1 MSDRVVY
8 RVTPIGG
15 SRLWHVLR
23 GNLTPLRGPS
33 AEVSQHRWK
42 FAAVLSAQRL
52 AKAVRREGGLSQ
64 VVIHGRDG
72 RIQLEW
78 TYGADPKRTK
88 G

>member
-1 MSDRVVY
+1 MSDRVVF

-33 AEVSQHRWK
+33 AAISQHRWK
-42 FAAVLSAQRL
+42 FAAVASAVRL
-52 AKAVRREGGLSQ
+52 AKAIRKSGGLSQ
-64 VVIHGRDG
+64 VVVHGRNG
-72 RIQLEW
+72 RIQFEW
-78 TYGADPKRTK
+78 TYGADPKRSQ